1 MLNWSRRHAFISANK
16 TRNLWV
22 FFYIFLGKIH
32 KKYSTG
38 NEEWIKLQ
46 VIMYCRT
53 TIHPRPDL
61 TNLCAHRPPPVQVP
75 IAVTRPPSPFRE
87 MEPPASAVSQPPGN
101 SPEPKRPCKDWAAPR
116 DKWRVQD
123 QIRTDSETTRSAD
136 RTFQRTLLFSIREG
150 MFFLER
156 EGWDLRGEGHQ
167 WKWSPKG
174 EGHTSL

>member
-1 MLNWSRRHAFISANK
+1 
-16 TRNLWV
+16 
-22 FFYIFLGKIH
+22 
-32 KKYSTG
+32 
-38 NEEWIKLQ
+38 
-46 VIMYCRT
+46 MYCRT
-53 TIHPRPDL
+53 RIHPRPDL
-61 TNLCAHRPPPVQVP
+61 TIPCAHRLSPVQVP

-167 WKWSPKG
+167 WKWALKG
-174 EGHTSL
+174 EGHTLFFSYSRGGSHNFSRIFNGNFCDVIFYFSLTD